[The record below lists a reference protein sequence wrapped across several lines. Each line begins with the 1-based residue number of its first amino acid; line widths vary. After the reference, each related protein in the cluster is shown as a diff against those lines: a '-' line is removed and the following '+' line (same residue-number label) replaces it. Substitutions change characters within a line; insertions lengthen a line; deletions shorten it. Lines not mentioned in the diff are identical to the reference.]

1 MPRGTQGE
9 GRYRLR
15 VFTACELPAGRSP
28 RSHRR
33 LQKPLGHARRGGE
46 GQARRPV
53 LERSGC
59 RRKSREGRPR
69 SRRSRT
75 PCQAESLR
83 KTPPSPGR
91 SSSQRTPPAE
101 RRQRR
106 VGYPAEDGRLA
117 GSRPPAR
124 RGGASSGGGGGHQI
138 QAVSLRWACALGCAP
153 SGCSRRSEASAPV
166 SPNTRRPPRRTP
178 SLPPSESLLR
188 PVATTAQ
195 SPVAPESRGTPGKGV
210 GPLSARTGAWAFTLA
225 PIPPHGEGTQI
236 GPFPRGTALALHPL
250 RGNGQRPPPALSVR
264 VSAESNDI

>member
-1 MPRGTQGE
+1 MPSRKPPKNPPVTRTFFFTKDTTCGE
-9 GRYRLR
+9 K
-15 VFTACELPAGRSP
+15 TAAGGLS
-28 RSHRR
+28 
-33 LQKPLGHARRGGE
+33 RRGRALSRKQAA
-46 GQARRPV
+46 GQK
-53 LERSGC
+53 G
-59 RRKSREGRPR
+59 
-69 SRRSRT
+69 
-75 PCQAESLR
+75 
-83 KTPPSPGR
+83 
-91 SSSQRTPPAE
+91 
-101 RRQRR
+101 RRQLWRR
-106 VGYPAEDGRLA
+106 
-117 GSRPPAR
+117 
-124 RGGASSGGGGGHQI
+124 GGGHQI

-264 VSAESNDI
+264 VSAESNDV

>member
-1 MPRGTQGE
+1 MAFQVFLFFFFTLSCFKASVFSSLPCSTASAIAHTLLLPFPKQAGRPLARGCLAEQGGLLPRGTQGE

-91 SSSQRTPPAE
+91 SSSQRTPP
-101 RRQRR
+101 
-106 VGYPAEDGRLA
+106 L
-117 GSRPPAR
+117 
-124 RGGASSGGGGGHQI
+124 
-138 QAVSLRWACALGCAP
+138 LL
-153 SGCSRRSEASAPV
+153 CS
-166 SPNTRRPPRRTP
+166 
-178 SLPPSESLLR
+178 
-188 PVATTAQ
+188 
-195 SPVAPESRGTPGKGV
+195 
-210 GPLSARTGAWAFTLA
+210 
-225 PIPPHGEGTQI
+225 
-236 GPFPRGTALALHPL
+236 
-250 RGNGQRPPPALSVR
+250 
-264 VSAESNDI
+264 